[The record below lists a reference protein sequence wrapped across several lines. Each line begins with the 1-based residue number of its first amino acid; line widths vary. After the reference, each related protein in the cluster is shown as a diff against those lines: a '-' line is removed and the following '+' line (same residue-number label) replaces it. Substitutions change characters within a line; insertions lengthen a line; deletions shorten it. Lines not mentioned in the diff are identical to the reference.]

1 MDIRWSQLALAI
13 TFALP
18 CAAEPI
24 GLPPE
29 RLVLANQYEQGID
42 VNQYWK
48 SEKLDGVR
56 AVWDG
61 EHLFTRNGNRIYP
74 PSWFVESLPNIKLEG
89 ELWAGRG
96 NFHLV
101 QSTVLDKTPT
111 DEAWKKIDYM
121 LFDMPGAAGDYQKRY
136 YNIMHWVALIQESH
150 IKYIEHTPIKSEQA
164 LFHHLDNVDV
174 DKGEG
179 LMLRKVSSRY
189 QAGRNN
195 DLLKLKRH
203 HDAEAMVIGYKS
215 GTGKYKGMM
224 GSVLVKLQDGSEFY
238 IGSGF
243 SDAMRLSPPEIGST
257 ITFRYNGFTQNGI
270 PKFARFIREREE
282 Y

>member
-1 MDIRWSQLALAI
+1 MKLTQLAIATCLSFPSYASQSY
-13 TFALP
+13 
-18 CAAEPI
+18 
-24 GLPPE
+24 LPPE
-29 RLVLANQYEQGID
+29 SLVLANQYEQG
-42 VNQYWK
+42 VNVDEYWK

-61 EHLFTRNGNRIYP
+61 AHLYTRNGNRIYA
-74 PSWFVESLPNIKLEG
+74 PSWFTQNLPNVRLEG

-96 NFHLV
+96 KFHIV
-101 QSTVLDKTPT
+101 QSTVLDQTP
-111 DEAWKKIDYM
+111 DDDAWKTIDLM

-136 YNIMHWVALIQESH
+136 YNILHWVAVINEDH
-150 IKYIEHTPIKSEQA
+150 IKYVTHTPISSEKV
-164 LFHHLDNVDV
+164 LFQHLDNIGSEE
-174 DKGEG
+174 GEG

-189 QAGRNN
+189 QAGRSN
-195 DLLKLKRH
+195 DLLKLKQH
-203 HDAEAMVIGYKS
+203 HDAEAVILGYKG

-224 GSVLVKLQDGSEFY
+224 GSVLVKTDEGAEFY

-243 SDAMRLSPPEIGST
+243 TDDLRLSPPEIGST

-270 PKFARFIREREE
+270 PKFARFVRQRND